1 MTLLDSFLLQFGTE
15 GLDKVATEMRQT
27 EKQIE
32 ALEKKEKE
40 LKDAIKEG
48 GEEAKKAEEELKK
61 VSEQLKQQEKHLKK
75 LSNSWDG
82 MLVNLRKHQAEIIK
96 IAGTFGGL
104 FVAFRKVSDFAA
116 KADTFGQ
123 LAQNAGVATDTLQDL
138 TNAVEHWGGSAEG
151 AAASVSMLSDSLT
164 DISKGGDGGGLKD
177 ITAKM
182 GISTNVGS
190 VDEFFE
196 NVAAKMDTLK
206 TQAEKVQLGHELGL
220 DDGTIQMLSQG
231 LDGYKKQL
239 ENISK
244 YRVFTKDDISNSRQ
258 FEMTMRDIRMG
269 TAAIGANLAQ
279 LLLPVIS
286 KLAVGVKNVID
297 FFVKHSPFIKALL
310 TLIGITF
317 LPLIITNVA
326 KLGWELLKWVMFN
339 PILAAIAVAIMLIA
353 ALIDDLY
360 TWLQGG
366 DSLFGKFWEALFG
379 PADKAREFFASLVDD
394 IKKSFEVGFMVG
406 IVSIVQNAAKIIEH
420 VFKNLFKKLP
430 QPIQDF
436 VSKVKAIFDN
446 LPAPLKALLKFVE
459 VTNPLGLVMHGA
471 KIISDVANK
480 KKNGSHASGLDYV
493 PYDGYLAELHKGERV
508 QTADEAADWRRNL
521 AKAKA
526 AISMTSSFNLNS
538 IPSGI
543 TNAFSNSSS
552 NRTISIGNITIQTQ
566 ATDAGGIANDLG
578 QAIKQAFVNLNNG
591 IIA

>member
-27 EKQIE
+27 EKQID
-32 ALEKKEKE
+32 ALKKKGKE
-40 LKDAIKEG
+40 LKDTVKNG

-196 NVAAKMDTLK
+196 NIAAKMDTLK
-206 TQAEKVQLGHELGL
+206 TQAEKIQLGRELGL

-231 LDGYKKQL
+231 LDGYRKQL
-239 ENISK
+239 EGISK
-244 YRVFTKDDISNSRQ
+244 YRVFTKDDISNARQ

-297 FFVKHSPFIKALL
+297 FFVDHSPFIKALL
-310 TLIGITF
+310 TVIGITL
-317 LPLIITNVA
+317 LPLVIKNVWA
-326 KLGWELLKWVMFN
+326 LGKALWAAIVGNPWV
-339 PILAAIAVAIMLIA
+339 AAIAAAILLISL
-353 ALIDDLY
+353 LIDDLY

-379 PADKAREFFASLVDD
+379 PADEARIKFQKFYEELKTFVKGLGVIILTIGKLIWAYINGILKIIQLIWNAIPEP
-394 IKKSFEVGFMVG
+394 IKKLIGKG
-406 IVSIVQNAAKIIEH
+406 
-420 VFKNLFKKLP
+420 
-430 QPIQDF
+430 
-436 VSKVKAIFDN
+436 
-446 LPAPLKALLKFVE
+446 LL
-459 VTNPLGLVMHGA
+459 LGA
-471 KIISDVANK
+471 KLSPAGLLAAAVTK
-480 KKNGSHASGLDYV
+480 VGKQHKTGLDYV

>member
-1 MTLLDSFLLQFGTE
+1 MTLIDSFLLQFGTE

-32 ALEKKEKE
+32 ALKKKEKE
-40 LKDAIKEG
+40 LKDAVKNG
-48 GEEAKKAEEELKK
+48 GEEAEKAKEELQK
-61 VSEQLKQQEKHLKK
+61 VSGQLKEQKDHLKK

-104 FVAFRKVSDFAA
+104 FVAFRKVSDFAE

-206 TQAEKVQLGHELGL
+206 TQAEKVQLGRELGL

-239 ENISK
+239 EGISK
-244 YRVFTKDDISNSRQ
+244 YRVFTKDDISNARQ

-297 FFVKHSPFIKALL
+297 FFVDHSPFIKALL
-310 TLIGITF
+310 TLIGITL
-317 LPLIITNVA
+317 LPLVIQNVW
-326 KLGWELLKWVMFN
+326 KLGRALVAFAVSN

-366 DSLFGKFWEALFG
+366 DSLFGKFWEDLFG
-379 PADKAREFFASLVDD
+379 PADEARIKFQKFYEELKAFVKGLGVIILTIGKLIWAYVNGVLKLIQLIWNAIPEP
-394 IKKSFEVGFMVG
+394 IKKLIGKG
-406 IVSIVQNAAKIIEH
+406 
-420 VFKNLFKKLP
+420 
-430 QPIQDF
+430 
-436 VSKVKAIFDN
+436 
-446 LPAPLKALLKFVE
+446 LL
-459 VTNPLGLVMHGA
+459 LGA
-471 KIISDVANK
+471 KLSPAGLLATAVTK
-480 KKNGSHASGLDYV
+480 VGKQHKTGLDYV

-552 NRTISIGNITIQTQ
+552 NRTVSIGNITIQTQ

>member
-48 GEEAKKAEEELKK
+48 GEEAEKAKEELQK
-61 VSEQLKQQEKHLKK
+61 VSGQLKEQKDHLKK
-75 LSNSWDG
+75 LGNSWDG
-82 MLVNLRKHQAEIIK
+82 MLVNLRKNQAEIIK

-206 TQAEKVQLGHELGL
+206 TQAEKVQLGRELGL

-239 ENISK
+239 EGISK
-244 YRVFTKDDISNSRQ
+244 YRVFTKDDISNARQ

-297 FFVKHSPFIKALL
+297 FFVDHSPFIKALL
-310 TLIGITF
+310 TLIGITL
-317 LPLIITNVA
+317 LPLVIQNVW
-326 KLGWELLKWVMFN
+326 KLGRALVAFAVSN

-366 DSLFGKFWEALFG
+366 DSLFGKFWEDLFG
-379 PADKAREFFASLVDD
+379 PADEARIKFQKFYEELKAFVKGLGVIILTIGKLIWAYVNGVLKLIQLIWNAIPEP
-394 IKKSFEVGFMVG
+394 IKKLIGKG
-406 IVSIVQNAAKIIEH
+406 
-420 VFKNLFKKLP
+420 
-430 QPIQDF
+430 
-436 VSKVKAIFDN
+436 
-446 LPAPLKALLKFVE
+446 LL
-459 VTNPLGLVMHGA
+459 LGA
-471 KIISDVANK
+471 KLSPAGLLATAVTK
-480 KKNGSHASGLDYV
+480 VGKQHKTGLDYV

-552 NRTISIGNITIQTQ
+552 NRTVSIGNITIQTQ

>member
-15 GLDKVATEMRQT
+15 GLDEVATEMRQT
-27 EKQIE
+27 EKQID
-32 ALEKKEKE
+32 ALKKKEKE
-40 LKDAIKEG
+40 LKDAVKNG

-96 IAGTFGGL
+96 IAGTFGGM
-104 FVAFRKVSDFAA
+104 FIAFRKVSDFAA

-123 LAQNAGVATDTLQDL
+123 MAQNAGIATDTLQDL

-151 AAASVSMLSDSLT
+151 AAASVAMLNDSLA
-164 DISKGGDGGGLKD
+164 DIAKGGDGGGLKD

-206 TQAEKVQLGHELGL
+206 TQAEKVQLGRELGL

-231 LDGYKKQL
+231 LDGYRKQL
-239 ENISK
+239 EGISK
-244 YRVFTKDDISNSRQ
+244 YRVFTKDDISNARQ

-297 FFVKHSPFIKALL
+297 FFVDHSPFIKALL
-310 TLIGITF
+310 TVIGITL
-317 LPLIITNVA
+317 LPLVIKNVWA
-326 KLGWELLKWVMFN
+326 LGKALWAAIVGNPWV
-339 PILAAIAVAIMLIA
+339 AAIAAAILLISL
-353 ALIDDLY
+353 LIDDLY

-379 PADKAREFFASLVDD
+379 PADEARIKFQKFYEELKTFVKGLGVIILTIGKLIWAYINGILKIIQLIWNAIPEP
-394 IKKSFEVGFMVG
+394 IKKLIGKG
-406 IVSIVQNAAKIIEH
+406 
-420 VFKNLFKKLP
+420 
-430 QPIQDF
+430 
-436 VSKVKAIFDN
+436 
-446 LPAPLKALLKFVE
+446 LL
-459 VTNPLGLVMHGA
+459 LGA
-471 KIISDVANK
+471 KLSPAGLLAAAVTK
-480 KKNGSHASGLDYV
+480 VGKQHKTGLDYV

-566 ATDAGGIANDLG
+566 ATDAGGIANDLR